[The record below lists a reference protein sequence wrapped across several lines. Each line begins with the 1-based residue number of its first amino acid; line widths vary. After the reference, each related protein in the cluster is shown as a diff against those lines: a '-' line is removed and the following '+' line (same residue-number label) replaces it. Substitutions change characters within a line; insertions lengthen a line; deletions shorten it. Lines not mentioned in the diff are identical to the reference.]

1 MPYAAMNPGKYHLG
15 NAFNFPPLQNR
26 KYIDKNIIKKI
37 MWKTAVLLNRR
48 IYVGN
53 VKITDKDGKVEV
65 LMIVYLNQGLIS
77 LTLLLLIGGLM
88 LLSEM
93 VSK

>member
-53 VKITDKDGKVEV
+53 VKITDKDG
-65 LMIVYLNQGLIS
+65 
-77 LTLLLLIGGLM
+77 
-88 LLSEM
+88 
-93 VSK
+93 

>member
-1 MPYAAMNPGKYHLG
+1 MPNYAAMNPGKHHLG

-26 KYIDKNIIKKI
+26 KYVDKNVIKKI

-65 LMIVYLNQGLIS
+65 LNDSIL
-77 LTLLLLIGGLM
+77 GGLM
-88 LLSEM
+88 LLSGM
-93 VSK
+93 VNK